1 MNAIFSCQLCGKT
14 YKNAKSLRTHRYSY
28 HRKRK
33 SEIGENRPKP
43 QLKRIATSSPVDSI
57 SISSKE
63 DFDDNFDDFEMD
75 DIQNRLIDVEVNT
88 MKLKTDMEFFQ
99 SSVDELKTLTK
110 TLEKDI
116 RDKTDRPDSTL
127 ELSSTIQSNKRDI
140 AEIKERLTYKI
151 TDESDHSDE
160 DLEDKDL
167 IDDMSEVRSLFSSH
181 NYDNIVGDI
190 PKLRKVF
197 KFMIQNIN
205 FDKFDNEEINLLS
218 SISKSS
224 KSVATEIVRDN
235 FTQLA
240 NIFEKMKDEI
250 DKLTDP
256 KGKNVSGNDLSSDSD
271 DNLDFTDT
279 KESDLYS
286 INSSETEDHEDNE
299 SGSQNSEDS
308 E

>member
-167 IDDMSEVRSLFSSH
+167 NTV
-181 NYDNIVGDI
+181 VDI

-240 NIFEKMKDEI
+240 NIFEQMKDEI

-256 KGKNVSGNDLSSDSD
+256 KGENVSGNNLSCDSD
-271 DNLDFTDT
+271 DNLDFTDI